1 MKLIY
6 TTAVYIYIYSIYN
19 ILWTQFEYGATGRT
33 DKSDIEFRREIG
45 PRGVPNLDS
54 LPYIYIYMCSCFMLL
69 FAVLM
74 FCSVHERDALHRGVK
89 NPVPGGS

>member
-1 MKLIY
+1 MEPLG
-6 TTAVYIYIYSIYN
+6 
-19 ILWTQFEYGATGRT
+19 ERT
-33 DKSDIEFRREIG
+33 NQTL
-45 PRGVPNLDS
+45 NLDVKLVRGAFPIWIHS
-54 LPYIYIYMCSCFMLL
+54 HIYIYMCSCFMLL